1 MSPLFTV
8 LLYIVAIL
16 CLVILVLGCAVFV
29 VLVFRFLLE
38 VIRDE

>member
-1 MSPLFTV
+1 MSSLFTV

-16 CLVILVLGCAVFV
+16 CLVILALGCAVLV